1 MIVSWYLHFYKMNR
15 IILIIKSFFH
25 IEYATRLACSPRKF
39 KFIVAPLNV
48 IDLLAILP
56 YFLSFAVDEAK
67 VGSWLFSVNDLHYSQ
82 ETVVVGRAGKL
93 LRLIRMMRILRVFKF
108 VRHLTGL
115 QSLLSSIKHAY
126 QELGL
131 LMVLLWV
138 ISVTLSRY
146 CQLQTTK

>member
-1 MIVSWYLHFYKMNR
+1 M
-15 IILIIKSFFH
+15 
-25 IEYATRLACSPRKF
+25 
-39 KFIVAPLNV
+39 
-48 IDLLAILP
+48 
-56 YFLSFAVDEAK
+56 
-67 VGSWLFSVNDLHYSQ
+67 
-82 ETVVVGRAGKL
+82 VGRAGKL

-146 CQLQTTK
+146 CQLQTAKYQILSLLSYFSLLYFAEKDGRKKWTFAESFWWGLMAMTSVGNGEKVPSAMIGKVQFNLFSIV